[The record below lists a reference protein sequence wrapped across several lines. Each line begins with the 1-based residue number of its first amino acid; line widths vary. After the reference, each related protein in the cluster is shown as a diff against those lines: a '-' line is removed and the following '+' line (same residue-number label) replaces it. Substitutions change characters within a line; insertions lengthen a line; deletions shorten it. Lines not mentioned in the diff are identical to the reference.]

1 MTLPILTAEEQRV
14 LGCLLE
20 KEITVPDTYP
30 LTLNALRGACNQKNS
45 REPVV
50 EYDER
55 TVQDALRS
63 LKERGWVR
71 VTWLDYG
78 KRTLKYAQAV
88 VPALGLAD
96 DERALLT
103 LLLLRGPQSAGEL
116 KTRAERLRPFTDR
129 AAGEACLAA
138 MVAREEPLVTQLA
151 RRPGQQDARWLH
163 LLGEPPVGAA
173 PAGVDREQVLAEGAA
188 ARDADVVAAY
198 DAVAAAYAEDRR
210 ALGEFEEWFLARIAK
225 LAGPHRTA
233 DVGCGAGAVTAFLAE
248 EGADPVG
255 FDVSTAM
262 VAEAAVRHPNIDV
275 EVGDMR
281 RLLRPTT
288 AAGWGAVVAWHS
300 LAHFAPSELGGIIRG
315 LAEVLLPDGV
325 LALAMETGA
334 SLDRRD
340 EWFGQAVNL
349 TFVRHDVGEV
359 RKAVESAGLGYV
371 ETYVVSDDEPVE
383 RLYLIACG

>member
-30 LTLNALRGACNQKNS
+30 LTLNALRSACNQKNS

-63 LKERGWVR
+63 LKERAWVR

-78 KRTLKYAQAV
+78 KRTLKYAQSV

-116 KTRAERLRPFTDR
+116 KTRAERLRPFADR
-129 AAGEACLAA
+129 AAVETCLAA
-138 MVAREEPLVTQLA
+138 MAAREEPLVIQLE
-151 RRPGQQDARWLH
+151 RKPGQQDARWLH

-210 ALGEFEEWFLARIAK
+210 ALAPFEEWFLARIAK

-255 FDVSTAM
+255 IDVSTAM
-262 VAEAAVRHPNIDV
+262 VAEAAARHPNIDV

-325 LALAMETGA
+325 LALAIETGA
-334 SLDRRD
+334 TLDRRD

-359 RKAVESAGLGYV
+359 RKAVEAAGLGYV

>member
-30 LTLNALRGACNQKNS
+30 LTLNALRSACNQKNS

-78 KRTLKYAQAV
+78 KRTLKYAQSV
-88 VPALGLAD
+88 VPALELAD

-116 KTRAERLRPFTDR
+116 KTRAERLRPFADR
-129 AAGEACLAA
+129 AAVEACLAEMA
-138 MVAREEPLVTQLA
+138 AREEPLVIQLE
-151 RRPGQQDARWLH
+151 RKPGQQDARWLH

-173 PAGVDREQVLAEGAA
+173 PAGVDREQVLAEGVA

-255 FDVSTAM
+255 IDVSTAM
-262 VAEAAVRHPNIDV
+262 IAEAAARHPNIDV

-315 LAEVLLPDGV
+315 LAELLLPDGV

-334 SLDRRD
+334 TLDRRD

-359 RKAVESAGLGYV
+359 RKAVEAAGLGYV
-371 ETYVVSDDEPVE
+371 ETYLVSDDEPTE

>member
-129 AAGEACLAA
+129 AAVEACLAA

>member
-30 LTLNALRGACNQKNS
+30 LTLNALRSACNQKNS

-78 KRTLKYAQAV
+78 KRTLKYAQSV

-116 KTRAERLRPFTDR
+116 KTRAERLRPFADR
-129 AAGEACLAA
+129 AAVEACLAEMA
-138 MVAREEPLVTQLA
+138 AREEPLVIQLE
-151 RRPGQQDARWLH
+151 RKPGQQDARWLH

-173 PAGVDREQVLAEGAA
+173 PAGVDREQVLAEGVA

-255 FDVSTAM
+255 IDVSTAM
-262 VAEAAVRHPNIDV
+262 VAEAAARHPNIDV

-325 LALAMETGA
+325 LALAIETGVT
-334 SLDRRD
+334 LDRRD

-349 TFVRHDVGEV
+349 TFVRHDVAEV
-359 RKAVESAGLGYV
+359 RRAVEAAGLGYV
-371 ETYVVSDDEPVE
+371 ETYLVSDDEPVE

>member
-30 LTLNALRGACNQKNS
+30 LTLNALRSACNQKNS

-78 KRTLKYAQAV
+78 KRTLKYAQSV

-116 KTRAERLRPFTDR
+116 KTRAERLRPFADR
-129 AAGEACLAA
+129 AAVEACLAEMA
-138 MVAREEPLVTQLA
+138 AREEPLVIQLE
-151 RRPGQQDARWLH
+151 RKPGQQDARWLH

-173 PAGVDREQVLAEGAA
+173 PAGVDREQVLAEGVA

-255 FDVSTAM
+255 IDVSTAM
-262 VAEAAVRHPNIDV
+262 IAEAAARHPNIDV

-334 SLDRRD
+334 TLDRRD

-349 TFVRHDVGEV
+349 TFVRHDVAEV
-359 RKAVESAGLGYV
+359 RRAVEAAGLGYV
-371 ETYVVSDDEPVE
+371 ETYLVSDDEPVE

>member
-116 KTRAERLRPFTDR
+116 KTRAERLRPFADR
-129 AAGEACLAA
+129 AAVEACLAA

-359 RKAVESAGLGYV
+359 RKAVESAGLGHV

>member
-1 MTLPILTAEEQRV
+1 MPILTAEEQRV

-30 LTLNALRGACNQKNS
+30 LTLNALRSACNQKNS

-78 KRTLKYAQAV
+78 KRTLKYAQSV
-88 VPALGLAD
+88 VPALELAD

-116 KTRAERLRPFTDR
+116 KTRAERLRPFADR
-129 AAGEACLAA
+129 AAVEACLAEMA
-138 MVAREEPLVTQLA
+138 AREEPLVIQLE
-151 RRPGQQDARWLH
+151 RKPGQQDARWLH

-173 PAGVDREQVLAEGAA
+173 PAGVDREQVLAEGVA

-255 FDVSTAM
+255 IDVSTAM
-262 VAEAAVRHPNIDV
+262 IAEAAARHPNIDV

-315 LAEVLLPDGV
+315 LAELLLPDGV

-334 SLDRRD
+334 TLDRRD

-359 RKAVESAGLGYV
+359 RKAVEAAGLGYV
-371 ETYVVSDDEPVE
+371 ETYLVSDDEPTE

>member
-30 LTLNALRGACNQKNS
+30 LTLNALRSACNQKNS

-78 KRTLKYAQAV
+78 KRTLKYAQSV

-116 KTRAERLRPFTDR
+116 KTRAERLRPFADR
-129 AAGEACLAA
+129 AAVEACLAS
-138 MVAREEPLVTQLA
+138 MVAREEPLVIQLE
-151 RRPGQQDARWLH
+151 RKPGQQDARWLH

-210 ALGEFEEWFLARIAK
+210 ALGEFEEWFLARIVK

-255 FDVSTAM
+255 IDVSTAM
-262 VAEAAVRHPNIDV
+262 IAEAAARHPNIDV

-334 SLDRRD
+334 TLDRRD
-340 EWFGQAVNL
+340 EWFGHAVNL
-349 TFVRHDVGEV
+349 TFVRHDVAEV
-359 RKAVESAGLGYV
+359 RRAVEAAGLGYV
-371 ETYVVSDDEPVE
+371 ETYLVSDDEPVE

>member
-116 KTRAERLRPFTDR
+116 KTRAERLRPFADR
-129 AAGEACLAA
+129 AAVEACLAA

>member
-129 AAGEACLAA
+129 AAVEACMAA